1 MNILSKTPSFTR
13 QVFCTINQQIRFL
26 SQNKTAVS
34 NNRQQSELRFTLPNG
49 NLSKEQRQEYEKNGF
64 LVIRN
69 LVKAKTLD
77 HFRER
82 FQQVCVGIVKV
93 PGMTVMKD
101 VAIAKSE
108 FADGEK
114 AITKIQ
120 DFTLDDELF
129 KYCCEPEIVKYVEN
143 FTGPNIMAMHTMLIN
158 KPPDPGTQSSRH
170 PLHQDLY
177 YFPFRPADR
186 IVCAWTAMETINREN
201 GCLVVIPGS
210 HTGELEVHEYPKWK
224 GGVNKMYHGIQKF
237 DPNQKMV
244 HLHMETGDTVFFHPL
259 LIHGSG
265 TNRSSRFRKAISCH
279 YADSACEYIECK
291 DGVQDFISKEVT
303 DIFRKKT
310 GLQDAQFEDVWRIKS
325 RLVKGERINL

>member
-1 MNILSKTPSFTR
+1 MAKNWIRLSLFQPKIFSFP
-13 QVFCTINQQIRFL
+13 IRWS
-26 SQNKTAVS
+26 SQSAKKNVDF
-34 NNRQQSELRFTLPNG
+34 RFTLPNG
-49 NLSKEQRQEYEKNGF
+49 NLNVEQREFYEKNGF
-64 LVIRN
+64 FVVRN
-69 LVKAKTLD
+69 LVKPETLNQ
-77 HFRER
+77 FRQR
-82 FQQVCVGIVKV
+82 FQDVCTGKVKV
-93 PGMTVMKD
+93 LGMTVMKD

-129 KYCCEPEIVKYVEN
+129 QYCCLPEIVKYVEN

-201 GCLVVIPGS
+201 GCLVVIPGTHYKDLEE
-210 HTGELEVHEYPKWK
+210 HTYPEWK
-224 GGVNKMYHGIQKF
+224 GGVNKTYHGIQKF
-237 DPNQKMV
+237 DPNENRV
-244 HLHMETGDTVFFHPL
+244 HLLMETGDTVFFHPL

-265 TNRSSRFRKAISCH
+265 TNRSGGFRKAISCH
-279 YADSACEYIECK
+279 YADSACEYIEC
-291 DGVQDFISKEVT
+291 DHRQELISKEVT
-303 DIFRKKT
+303 QIFRKRT
-310 GLQDAQFEDVWRIKS
+310 GIDTATFQDVWRVKS
-325 RLVKGERINL
+325 RLVQGERLNL